1 VAAHTALVRGQP
13 GQALRSADD
22 GLRTAAGDRDPVLRF
37 ALRVA
42 RGGAVCDTG
51 DATAGL
57 LELQRARAELGGIEL
72 PDWLA
77 VTAALLEHHAAVSSG
92 HLTAAAATA
101 SWLAEQG
108 IGEFELVLMRA
119 WAEAATGG
127 HRSAR
132 AVVKPLLADCSGS
145 LLPSSAVEAALLDA
159 TAALRDGDRASA
171 RGALHTALRRA
182 EQLDAIRPFALV
194 EPEVRALLVD
204 QLGDVDDRR
213 TFAYRAFTTDG
224 RVRLPQAVRLSAR
237 EREVLDQLPSL
248 RNLDEI
254 ADDLAVSVNTVK
266 SHVRAIYGKLGV
278 SSRRTAVLAAHE
290 QGLLV

>member
-1 VAAHTALVRGQP
+1 
-13 GQALRSADD
+13 
-22 GLRTAAGDRDPVLRF
+22 LRTTAGERDPLLRF

-42 RGGAVCDTG
+42 RGGALCDTG
-51 DATAGL
+51 DPTAGL
-57 LELQRARAELGGIEL
+57 LELQQARAELGGVEL
-72 PDWLA
+72 PGQLA
-77 VTAALLEHHAAVSSG
+77 AMAALLEHRSALSSG

-101 SWLAEQG
+101 SWLSEQG
-108 IGEFELVLMRA
+108 VGEFELVLMRA
-119 WAEAATGG
+119 WAEAATGA
-127 HRSAR
+127 HRTAR
-132 AVVKPLLADCSGS
+132 AVVKALFADRSGS
-145 LLPSSAVEAALLDA
+145 LLPSSTVEAALLDA

-171 RGALHTALRRA
+171 RDALHTALRRA

-204 QLGDVDDRR
+204 QLGDVEDHR
-213 TFAYRAFTTDG
+213 TFAYRAFTCDG
-224 RVRLPQAVRLSAR
+224 RIRVPHAVRLSAR

-254 ADDLAVSVNTVK
+254 AVDLAVSVNTVK

-290 QGLLV
+290 QGLLL